1 MKKTWK
7 KKWEK
12 WRKRLTGHSW
22 CWIHREKE
30 TLEASIWLE
39 DEPLWNKNKW
49 TIINKNIRK
58 CKELPDQN
66 LKKKKIN
73 VFFIALQMYVTLP
86 VMSARKCHPLH
97 HAQVQSQKF
106 CTLGSCQRECYEQP
120 NHDGRPKKTNKQ
132 IRRNECY
139 EITQTRLAIT
149 AWSYTFVMD
158 FLTNL
163 RAFKTY
169 YKK

>member
-1 MKKTWK
+1 MIYSVSKQDLGQEIWRKPG

-12 WRKRLTGHSW
+12 LRKTTYTSLMVLDSPWKRDSGGIHLTG
-22 CWIHREKE
+22 RRAFVKQ
-30 TLEASIWLE
+30 
-39 DEPLWNKNKW
+39 KNKW
-49 TIINKNIRK
+49 TIINKNMRK

-66 LKKKKIN
+66 RKKKKIN

-106 CTLGSCQRECYEQP
+106 CTLGSRQRECYEQP
-120 NHDGRPKKTNKQ
+120 NHGGRPKKKTNKQ

-139 EITQTRLAIT
+139 ELTQTEL
-149 AWSYTFVMD
+149 D
-158 FLTNL
+158 
-163 RAFKTY
+163 
-169 YKK
+169 